1 MANVTRKIKGITIEF
16 GADATKLLKT
26 FSEIENKARK
36 LKTINKDIN
45 KLLRVDPKNTQLL
58 KMKQEEL
65 TKAINNTIEKTRSL
79 NEIMAQMKAD
89 GVDEASDEY
98 RALQRELIDTKQE
111 LKKLEGELDSV
122 NKKLNTKSQF
132 LKETGD
138 KMIKFGDKVQ
148 KVGKKISDF
157 GNKYTLFVSTPLAL
171 FGKKSF
177 DDIVQFEQG
186 LAGVAKTSDFT
197 DSQLA
202 KFGDQVREL
211 SKTIPQGT
219 DEILRVAETAGQLGI
234 ADENILVFSEDM
246 LKMGQATNMGAD
258 EAANA
263 LTRFTNIM
271 GTSQDEFGNI
281 GSAIVELGNNLATTE
296 SEITNLALRLAGT
309 GRQVGMSESAV
320 LGLSGAMSSLGIKA
334 ESGGTSMSRVM
345 QKVNTAVIEG
355 GEEVKSFAKIAAMSG
370 DEFSKAWKDKPDE
383 FAKAW
388 KDKPEEALI
397 ALLKGLDGVSK
408 SGGNTIAVMEELGI
422 TNAREVDA
430 VLRLSGNTDLLSN
443 AIAMSSEEYE
453 KNTALSIEAEK
464 RNETLGSR
472 IEMLKN
478 RFKDLMLQ
486 IGERL
491 VPYAEK
497 FMESIQGWIEKF
509 DSLDDGTKDF
519 IVKAGLAVVALGPL
533 LSIVGKLTGG
543 FGSLVKGGGHVI
555 KWAGDLGTK
564 IAGSGGLTQALGS
577 GASGLG
583 GTLTSLTGGGG
594 GLAAFGGKL
603 ASLAGPAGVAVLA
616 TGAIAGLAYGGVKAF
631 KYLSSESIPQMDLFG
646 EGVSDTTAKA
656 VTDFLKLEEDASN
669 SLKQLSWSGDTV
681 TAEMADSISTNC
693 ATMKETILTNLETQH
708 TESNA
713 TLQKMF
719 EDSRTFSQAEQEALL
734 LELEEKKNAQVA
746 SITEG
751 EARIKEIMALA
762 STEKRALTQEETTE
776 INAIREEMKDTG
788 IRVLTESE
796 AEYKVIM
803 QRMADQGANISAQG
817 ASEIVKSSL
826 DQKNQTIENANKE
839 YEERI
844 RVAEEIRAQGGDK
857 ANETANKII
866 EEAKRQ
872 KDDTIKHAEEMH
884 KQVVDKAKTQA
895 KEHVSSVDWET
906 GEILSRWDKLKIQG
920 GKVWDSL
927 TTGIGDFVSN
937 SWKDF
942 TRRISSG
949 SDKAK
954 TAFDKL
960 NKNVNSNFKGIKSD
974 ADAGASKIERAMD
987 RVKKSANFSWSI
999 PKPKLPKISVTK
1011 AQGILGVPYPKF
1023 NVSWNRM
1030 GGIFKQPTVL
1040 PTLAGMQGFAEP
1052 STGGEAILPLNKLPS
1067 LIAEAM
1073 DMTKQQQQTIVNYFV
1088 LEGKVIAE
1096 QITPIVDRNLSRN
1109 ASRVNYAGGF

>member
-16 GADATKLLKT
+16 GADATKLLQT
-26 FSEIENKARK
+26 FSEIEHKARK
-36 LKTINKDIN
+36 LSTINKDIN

-65 TKAINNTIEKTRSL
+65 TKAINNTIEKTKSL

-111 LKKLEGELDSV
+111 LGKLEGQLDSV

-138 KMIKFGDKVQ
+138 KMIKFGDKAQ
-148 KVGKKISDF
+148 KAGKKISEF
-157 GNKYTLFVSTPLAL
+157 GNKYTLLVSTPVAL

-177 DDIVQFEQG
+177 DDMVQFEQG
-186 LAGVAKTSDFT
+186 LAGVAKTSKFT

-219 DEILRVAETAGQLGI
+219 DEILRIAETAGQLGI
-234 ADENILVFSEDM
+234 ADENILAFSEEM

-258 EAANA
+258 EAGNA
-263 LTRFTNIM
+263 LARFANIM
-271 GTSQDEFGNI
+271 GTSQDKFGNM

-296 SEITNLALRLAGT
+296 SEITDLALRLAGT
-309 GRQVGMSESAV
+309 SKQVGMSESAV
-320 LGLSGAMSSLGIKA
+320 FGLAGAMSSLGIKS

-355 GEEVKSFAKIAAMSG
+355 GEEVEKFAKISGMSA
-370 DEFSKAWKDKPDE
+370 DKFSKDWKS
-383 FAKAW
+383 
-388 KDKPEEALI
+388 KPEEALI
-397 ALLKGLDGVSK
+397 ALLKGLDGVNK
-408 SGGNTIAVMEELGI
+408 SGGDTIAVMDELGI
-422 TNAREVDA
+422 ANAREVDA
-430 VLRLSGNTDLLSN
+430 VLRLSGNTDLLSK
-443 AIAMSSEEYE
+443 AIAMSSDEYE

-509 DSLDDGTKDF
+509 DRLDDGTKDF

-543 FGSLVKGGGHVI
+543 FGSLVKGGGHVL
-555 KWAGDLGTK
+555 KWAGDLGNK
-564 IAGSGGLTQALGS
+564 IAGSGGLTQALGG

-594 GLAAFGGKL
+594 GLATFGAKL

-631 KYLSSESIPQMDLFG
+631 KYLSSESIPQMNLFG

-669 SLKQLSWSGDTV
+669 SLKQLSWSGDIV
-681 TAEMADSISTNC
+681 TAEMADNISTNF

-719 EDSRTFSQAEQEALL
+719 EDSRTFSQAEKEALL

-751 EARIKEIMALA
+751 EARIKEIMELA

-776 INAIREEMKDTG
+776 INAIREEMKNTG
-788 IRVLTESE
+788 VRVLTESE
-796 AEYKVIM
+796 AEHKVIM

-826 DQKNQTIENANKE
+826 DQKNKTIENANKE

-844 RVAEEIRAQGGDK
+844 RVAEEIRAQGGAK

-872 KDDTIKHAEEMH
+872 KDDTIEHAEEMH
-884 KQVVDKAKTQA
+884 NQVVDEAKTQA
-895 KEHVSSVDWET
+895 EEHVDSVDWET
-906 GEILSRWDKLKIQG
+906 GEVLSRWDKLRIKG

-927 TTGIGDFVSN
+927 KTGFFGVSN
-937 SWKDF
+937 VWKGFTGDISTGSDEAKKDF
-942 TRRISSG
+942 
-949 SDKAK
+949 DAL
-954 TAFDKL
+954 D
-960 NKNVNSNFKGIKSD
+960 KNVDSNFKSIKD
-974 ADAGASKIERAMD
+974 DVRDGASEVERAMGK
-987 RVKKSANFSWSI
+987 VQKSANFSWSI
-999 PKPKLPKISVTK
+999 PKPKLPKISVAK
-1011 AQGILGVPYPKF
+1011 ATGILGVPYPKF
-1023 NVSWNRM
+1023 SVSWNRM
-1030 GGIFKQPTVL
+1030 GGIFKQPTVI

-1096 QITPIVDRNLSRN
+1096 QITPIVDQNLSRN

>member
-16 GADATKLLKT
+16 GADATKLLQT
-26 FSEIENKARK
+26 FSEIEHKARK
-36 LKTINKDIN
+36 LSSINKDIN

-65 TKAINNTIEKTRSL
+65 TKAINNTIEKTKSL

-111 LKKLEGELDSV
+111 LGKLEGQLDSV

-132 LKETGD
+132 LQETGD
-138 KMIKFGDKVQ
+138 KMIKFGDKAQ
-148 KVGKKISDF
+148 EVGKKISDF
-157 GNKYTLFVSTPLAL
+157 GNKYTLFVSTPVAL

-177 DDIVQFEQG
+177 DDMVQFEQG
-186 LAGVAKTSDFT
+186 LAGVAKTSKFT
-197 DSQLA
+197 DSELA

-219 DEILRVAETAGQLGI
+219 DEILRIAETAGQLGI
-234 ADENILVFSEDM
+234 ADENILAFSEEM
-246 LKMGQATNMGAD
+246 LKMGQATNMGAN
-258 EAANA
+258 EAGNA
-263 LTRFTNIM
+263 LARFANIM
-271 GTSQDEFGNI
+271 GTSEDKFGNM
-281 GSAIVELGNNLATTE
+281 GSAIVALGNNLETTE
-296 SEITNLALRLAGT
+296 SEITDLALRLAGT
-309 GRQVGMSESAV
+309 SKQVGMSESSV
-320 LGLSGAMSSLGIKA
+320 FGLAGAMSSLGINA

-345 QKVNTAVIEG
+345 QKVNTAVIAG
-355 GEEVKSFAKIAAMSG
+355 GEEVEKFAKIAESTYDSAE
-370 DEFSKAWKDKPDE
+370 EFS
-383 FAKAW
+383 KAW

-397 ALLKGLDGVSK
+397 ALIKGLDEVSQ
-408 SGGNTIAVMEELGI
+408 SGGDTVSVMKELGI
-422 TNAREVDA
+422 TNAREVDS
-430 VLRLSGNTDLLSN
+430 VLRLSSNTELLSE
-443 AIAMSSEEYE
+443 AIAMSNEEYE
-453 KNTALSIEAEK
+453 KNTALTIEAEK

-472 IEMLKN
+472 IEVLKN

-509 DSLDDGTKDF
+509 DRLDDGTKDF

-543 FGSLVKGGGHVI
+543 FGSLVKGGGHVL
-555 KWAGDLGTK
+555 KWAGDLGSK

-577 GASGLG
+577 GAGGLG

-594 GLAAFGGKL
+594 GLATFGAKL

-616 TGAIAGLAYGGVKAF
+616 TGAIAGLAYTGVKAF
-631 KYLSSESIPQMDLFG
+631 KHLSSESIPQMNLFG

-681 TAEMADSISTNC
+681 TAEMADSISTNF

-719 EDSRTFSQAEQEALL
+719 EDSRTFSQAEKEALL
-734 LELEEKKNAQVA
+734 LELEERKNAQVT

-751 EARIKEIMALA
+751 EARIKEIMELA

-776 INAIREEMKDTG
+776 INAIREEMKNTG

-796 AEYKVIM
+796 AEHKVIM

-826 DQKNQTIENANKE
+826 DQKNKTIENANKE

-844 RVAEEIRAQGGDK
+844 RVAEEIRAQGGAK

-895 KEHVSSVDWET
+895 KEHVDSVDWET
-906 GEILSRWDKLKIQG
+906 GEVLSRWDKLRIKG

-927 TTGIGDFVSN
+927 KTGFFGVSN
-937 SWKDF
+937 VWKGFTGDISTGSDEVKKDF
-942 TRRISSG
+942 
-949 SDKAK
+949 DAL
-954 TAFDKL
+954 D
-960 NKNVNSNFKGIKSD
+960 KNVDSNFKSIKSD
-974 ADAGASKIERAMD
+974 VDAGASKIESAMG
-987 RVKKSANFSWSI
+987 RVRKSANFSWSI
-999 PKPKLPKISVTK
+999 PKPKLPKISVAK
-1011 AQGILGVPYPKF
+1011 ATGILGVPYPKF
-1023 NVSWNRM
+1023 SVSWNRM
-1030 GGIFKQPTVL
+1030 GGIFKQPTVI

-1096 QITPIVDRNLSRN
+1096 QITPIVDQNLSRN

>member
-16 GADATKLLKT
+16 GADATKLLQT

-36 LKTINKDIN
+36 LRTINKDIN

-65 TKAINNTIEKTRSL
+65 TKAINNTIEKARSL

-111 LKKLEGELDSV
+111 LGKLEGQLDSV

-157 GNKYTLFVSTPLAL
+157 GNKYTLFVSTPVAL

-234 ADENILVFSEDM
+234 ADENILAFSEDM

-263 LTRFTNIM
+263 LARFANIM
-271 GTSQDEFGNI
+271 GTSQDEFGNM

-296 SEITNLALRLAGT
+296 SEITNLGLRLAAT
-309 GRQVGMSESAV
+309 GKEVGMSESSV
-320 LGLSGAMSSLGIKA
+320 FGLAGAMSSLGIKA

-345 QKVNTAVIEG
+345 QKVNTAVISG
-355 GEEVKSFAKIAAMSG
+355 GEEVEKFAKIAGMSG
-370 DEFSKAWKDKPDE
+370 DEFSKAWKDKPEE

-397 ALLKGLDGVSK
+397 ALLKGLDAVNK
-408 SGGNTIAVMEELGI
+408 SGGDTISVMEELGI
-422 TNAREVDA
+422 ANAREVDA
-430 VLRLSGNTDLLSN
+430 VLRLSGNTDLLSD
-443 AIAMSSEEYE
+443 AIAMSNEEYE

-497 FMESIQGWIEKF
+497 FMESIQGWIEKI

-594 GLAAFGGKL
+594 GLASFGAKL

-656 VTDFLKLEEDASN
+656 VGAFLDLEQDVTNSLNQLNWSGQEVTQELSDNIVGKFSEMKEQVVTEMDEQKNEQLAVLQEMFEGSLSFNISEKEETLRILEEGYTERVAKMNEREAEIKAIMDTAS
-669 SLKQLSWSGDTV
+669 Q
-681 TAEMADSISTNC
+681 
-693 ATMKETILTNLETQH
+693 
-708 TESNA
+708 
-713 TLQKMF
+713 
-719 EDSRTFSQAEQEALL
+719 
-734 LELEEKKNAQVA
+734 
-746 SITEG
+746 
-751 EARIKEIMALA
+751 
-762 STEKRALTQEETTE
+762 EKRALTEEE
-776 INAIREEMKDTG
+776 KSQINLIKQGMRDDG
-788 IRVLTESE
+788 VQILTESE

-803 QRMADQGANISAQG
+803 QRMHDQGSQISARG
-817 ASEIVKSSL
+817 AAEVVQNSL
-826 DQKNQTIENANKE
+826 DQKNKTIENANAE
-839 YEERI
+839 YDERI
-844 RVAEEIRAQGGDK
+844 RLAEQIRAQGGDK

-872 KDDTIKHAEEMH
+872 KDDTIMHAEEMH
-884 KQVVDKAKTQA
+884 EQVVEKAQDQA
-895 KEHVSSVDWET
+895 EEHVESVDWET
-906 GEILSRWDKLKIQG
+906 GEVLSRWDKLKIKG

-927 TTGIGDFVSN
+927 TTGFFGVSN
-937 SWKDF
+937 VWKGFTGDISTGSDEAKKDF
-942 TRRISSG
+942 
-949 SDKAK
+949 DAL
-954 TAFDKL
+954 D
-960 NKNVNSNFKGIKSD
+960 KNVDSNFKSIKD
-974 ADAGASKIERAMD
+974 DVRDGASEVERDMD
-987 RVKKSANFSWSI
+987 RVKKSAEFSWSI
-999 PKPKLPKISVTK
+999 PKPKLPKILVTK
-1011 AQGILGVPYPKF
+1011 ATGILGVPYPKF
-1023 NVSWNRM
+1023 DVQWNRM
-1030 GGIFKQPTVL
+1030 GGIFKQPTIL

-1096 QITPIVDRNLSRN
+1096 QITPIVDQNLSRN

>member
-16 GADATKLLKT
+16 GADATKLLQT

-36 LKTINKDIN
+36 LRTINKDIN

-65 TKAINNTIEKTRSL
+65 TKAINNTIEKARSL

-111 LKKLEGELDSV
+111 LGKLEGQLDSV

-157 GNKYTLFVSTPLAL
+157 GNKYTLFVSTPVAL

-234 ADENILVFSEDM
+234 ADENILAFSEEM

-258 EAANA
+258 EAGNA
-263 LTRFTNIM
+263 LARFANIM
-271 GTSQDEFGNI
+271 GTSEDKFGNM
-281 GSAIVELGNNLATTE
+281 GSAIVALGNNLATTE
-296 SEITNLALRLAGT
+296 SEITNLGLRLAGT
-309 GRQVGMSESAV
+309 GNQVGMSESAIF
-320 LGLSGAMSSLGIKA
+320 GLAGAMSSLGINA

-345 QKVNTAVIEG
+345 QKVETAVISG
-355 GEEVKSFAKIAAMSG
+355 GEEVEKFAKISGMSA
-370 DEFSKAWKDKPDE
+370 DKFSKV
-383 FAKAW
+383 W
-388 KDKPEEALI
+388 KDKPEDALI
-397 ALLKGLDGVSK
+397 ALLKGLDGVNK
-408 SGGNTIAVMEELGI
+408 SGGDTISVMEELGI
-422 TNAREVDA
+422 ANAREVDA
-430 VLRLSGNTDLLSN
+430 VLRLSGNTDLLSE
-443 AIAMSSEEYE
+443 AIAMSSDEYE

-509 DSLDDGTKDF
+509 DRLDDGTKDF

-543 FGSLVKGGGHVI
+543 FGSLVKDGGRVI

-594 GLAAFGGKL
+594 GLAAFGAKL

-681 TAEMADSISTNC
+681 TAEMADSISTNF

-719 EDSRTFSQAEQEALL
+719 EDSRMFNQSEKEALL

-751 EARIKEIMALA
+751 EAKIKEIMALA

-895 KEHVSSVDWET
+895 KEHVDSVDWET
-906 GEILSRWDKLKIQG
+906 GEVLSRWDKLKIRG

-927 TTGIGDFVSN
+927 TTGIGDFVSDV
-937 SWKDF
+937 WKGF
-942 TRRISSG
+942 TGAISDG
-949 SDKAK
+949 ADEAK
-954 TAFDKL
+954 TDFDEL
-960 NKNVNSNFKGIKSD
+960 NKNINSNFKGIKDDASD
-974 ADAGASKIERAMD
+974 GASKVESAMD

-1011 AQGILGVPYPKF
+1011 ATGILGVPYPKF
-1023 NVSWNRM
+1023 DVEWNRM
-1030 GGIFKQPTVL
+1030 GGIFKQPTIL

-1096 QITPIVDRNLSRN
+1096 QITPIVDQNLSRN
-1109 ASRVNYAGGF
+1109 ASRANYAGGF

>member
-36 LKTINKDIN
+36 LGNINKDIN
-45 KLLRVDPKNTQLL
+45 KLLKVDPKNTQLL

-111 LKKLEGELDSV
+111 LGKLEGQLDNV

-219 DEILRVAETAGQLGI
+219 DEILRIAETAGQLGI
-234 ADENILVFSEDM
+234 ADENILAFSEEM

-263 LTRFTNIM
+263 LARFANIM
-271 GTSQDEFGNI
+271 GTSQDEFGNMS
-281 GSAIVELGNNLATTE
+281 SAIVELGNNLATTE
-296 SEITNLALRLAGT
+296 TKITNLALRLAGT
-309 GRQVGMSESAV
+309 GKQVGMSEATV
-320 LGLSGAMSSLGIKA
+320 LGLSGAMTSLGINA

-345 QKVNTAVIEG
+345 QKVNTAVITG
-355 GEEVKSFAKIAAMSG
+355 GEEVETFAKVAGISA
-370 DEFSKAWKDKPDE
+370 DEFSKAWKDKPE
-383 FAKAW
+383 T
-388 KDKPEEALI
+388 ALI
-397 ALLKGLDGVSK
+397 ALLEGLDGVNK
-408 SGGNTIAVMEELGI
+408 SGGDTVTVMEELGI
-422 TNAREVDA
+422 ANAREVDA
-430 VLRLSGNTDLLSN
+430 VLRLSGNTELLSD
-443 AIAMSSEEYE
+443 AIAMSNEEYE

-472 IEMLKN
+472 LEMLKN

-543 FGSLVKGGGHVI
+543 FGSLVKGGGHVL

-564 IAGSGGLTQALGS
+564 IAGSGGLTQALGG

-594 GLAAFGGKL
+594 GLATFGAKL
-603 ASLAGPAGVAVLA
+603 ASLAAPAGVAVLA
-616 TGAIAGLAYGGVKAF
+616 AGAIAGIAYAGVKAF

-681 TAEMADSISTNC
+681 TAEMADSISTNFT
-693 ATMKETILTNLETQH
+693 TMKETILTNLETQH

-719 EDSRTFSQAEQEALL
+719 EDSRTFSQAEKDALL
-734 LELEEKKNAQVA
+734 QDLEVKKNAQVA

-751 EARIKEIMALA
+751 EARIKEIMAIA

-776 INAIREEMKDTG
+776 INAIREEMKNTG

-844 RVAEEIRAQGGDK
+844 RVAEEIRAQGGAK

-872 KDDTIKHAEEMH
+872 RDDTVAQAESMH
-884 KQVVDKAKTQA
+884 SEVVDKAKQQA
-895 KEHVSSVDWET
+895 REHVNQVDWET
-906 GEILSRWDKLKIQG
+906 GEIKSKWEVMKSD
-920 GKVWDSL
+920 
-927 TTGIGDFVSN
+927 VSTKAKQM
-937 SWKDF
+937 WKDVTNWF
-942 TRRISSG
+942 GKLGPSARAKFDEVKSVASEKFEQVKDAITGPIKRAKEWLD
-949 SDKAK
+949 DKIRSFK
-954 TAFDKL
+954 DAF
-960 NKNVNSNFKGIKSD
+960 
-974 ADAGASKIERAMD
+974 
-987 RVKKSANFSWSI
+987 NFSWSL
-999 PKPKLPKISVTK
+999 PKFKLPSISVTK
-1011 AQGILGVPYPKF
+1011 ATGILGIPYPKF
-1023 NVSWNRM
+1023 AVSWNRD
-1030 GGIFKQPTVL
+1030 GGIFKQPTVI

-1052 STGGEAILPLNKLPS
+1052 STGGEAILPLTKLPS

-1096 QITPIVDRNLSRN
+1096 QITPIVDKNLSRN